1 MRKLIPAV
9 VAATAALSLIAA
21 GSPTDRAT
29 GGGQVLVG
37 TRGAGDTV
45 AFTAQGS
52 QTDARGQ
59 VQYVDRDGGT
69 GQGQSVYH
77 GEVDCLYVEGNVAII
92 GGDYAE
98 RDGGA
103 RFELYVVDNGEGAA
117 ADSDVVWIGEPPSD
131 SYCDPENYEGDD
143 APDQA
148 LARGNAQVHDA
159 E

>member
-1 MRKLIPAV
+1 MRKLIPAA

-37 TRGAGDTV
+37 TPGAGDTV

-52 QTDARGQ
+52 QDDARGQ
-59 VQYVDRDGGT
+59 VQYVDRTDGT
-69 GQGQSVYH
+69 GQGQTVYH

-92 GGDYAE
+92 GGEWAA
-98 RDGGA
+98 RDGGG

-117 ADSDVVWIGEPPSD
+117 AEDDVVWIGEPTGTA
-131 SYCDPENYEGDD
+131 YCDPDEYDGSE
-143 APDQA
+143 DQA